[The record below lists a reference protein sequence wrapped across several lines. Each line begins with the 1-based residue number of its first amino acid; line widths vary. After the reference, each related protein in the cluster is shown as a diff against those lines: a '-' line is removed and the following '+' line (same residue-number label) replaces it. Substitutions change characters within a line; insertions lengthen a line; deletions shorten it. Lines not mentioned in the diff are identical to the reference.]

1 MVRELGFLTKSFD
14 SAAPTPGFCQDRFRV
29 SAKFDE
35 KHVKRGGGGGGGGG
49 DAWNVLFC
57 RNYIFVKRIFF
68 YGALTSLQTS

>member
-35 KHVKRGGGGGGGGG
+35 KHVKRGGGGGGGGCS
-49 DAWNVLFC
+49 DANFWPNNCLS
-57 RNYIFVKRIFF
+57 
-68 YGALTSLQTS
+68 TSFIYHHHE

>member
-35 KHVKRGGGGGGGGG
+35 KHVKGGGGG

-57 RNYIFVKRIFF
+57 RNYIFVERNYI

>member
-35 KHVKRGGGGGGGGG
+35 KHVKRGGGGGGGCMERFI
-49 DAWNVLFC
+49 L
-57 RNYIFVKRIFF
+57 
-68 YGALTSLQTS
+68 